1 MRAIFISYRRNDSEG
16 EAGRLFDDLI
26 GHFGEDSVFMDVS
39 AIEAGRDFRKAIDES
54 VATCGVLLAII
65 GNNWVDSKDDA
76 GLRRLDDPAD
86 FVRLETAAALR
97 RDIPVIPVLI
107 RGAKMPRSDQLPDDL
122 KDLAYRNGVELTH
135 ARWGSDIQ
143 LLIKAL
149 DTVLGPLRR
158 APTTESPASGV
169 HAADGAT
176 LVERPSAKSANGKP
190 SAGLPA
196 ARGRLPYALVT
207 LILIL
212 VAGGGYWIYQSYYT
226 EPQTG
231 SRISAYQV
239 YHNNRL
245 HYSISYPLNLLSP
258 QGESADGY
266 SQRFVSKDR
275 RALLIVTGSPGRS
288 TADLRELYERQ
299 SRGTTPE
306 NPTRVVTYKV
316 KKDDW
321 FVVSGYEQG
330 RIWYEKTI
338 ASSSML
344 ISFRLEYDES
354 QKQLFDSV
362 IGAMAKSFAI
372 LPEGQ

>member
-16 EAGRLFDDLI
+16 EAGRLFDDLV

-65 GNNWVDSKDDA
+65 GNNWVDSKNDA

-107 RGAKMPRSDQLPDDL
+107 RGAKMPRPEQLPDDL

-158 APTTESPASGV
+158 AGTTESPPSGG

-176 LVERPSAKSANGKP
+176 LVERPLEKNANGKP
-190 SAGLPA
+190 SSGLPA
-196 ARGRLPYALVT
+196 ARGRFPYALMT
-207 LILIL
+207 LILIF
-212 VAGGGYWIYQSYYT
+212 VAGGGYWIYRSYYT
-226 EPQTG
+226 ELQTG
-231 SRISAYQV
+231 SPISAYQV
-239 YHNNRL
+239 YHNKRL
-245 HYSISYPLNLLSP
+245 HYSISYPPNLLSP
-258 QGESADGY
+258 QGESADGS
-266 SQRFVSKDR
+266 SQRFVSKDS
-275 RALLIVTGSPGRS
+275 RALLIITGTPGRS

-299 SRGTTPE
+299 SRGATPE

-338 ASSSML
+338 ATSSIL

-362 IGAMAKSFAI
+362 VGTMAKSFAI